1 MKIALPL
8 LASLACM
15 ALAGV
20 PTARAAEPDV
30 AALQHD
36 VQALRAMVL
45 NLQTRVGQ
53 LEGRP
58 AAPAAAVAA
67 APTPTPAPAVPQAVP
82 ASALAVVPAA
92 APVAA
97 AVAAAPA
104 GYVSP
109 EAALRNHWAQVRPE
123 MAQADV
129 TRLLGAPSKKFTLD
143 GRTGWYYVYPGLGSG
158 SVFFTDAGLVSS
170 THAPFGWGG

>member
-1 MKIALPL
+1 
-8 LASLACM
+8 
-15 ALAGV
+15 
-20 PTARAAEPDV
+20 
-30 AALQHD
+30 
-36 VQALRAMVL
+36 MVL

-58 AAPAAAVAA
+58 AAVAVAPA
-67 APTPTPAPAVPQAVP
+67 STPAPAVLQAVP
-82 ASALAVVPAA
+82 ASALSVIPAA

-109 EAALRNHWAQVRPE
+109 EATLRNHWAQVRPD

-170 THAPFGWGG
+170 THAPFGWGS